1 MANIAVNS
9 KWVKK
14 LNRMNVLNI
23 LKRQGSV
30 SRQELAAITGLTGPA
45 ITGIVKELLRM
56 GFVKE
61 TGLGRSQGG
70 RKPMQL
76 EINPEAGYVFGVE
89 VTRHEVSMG
98 MANLTDDPVLL
109 QRRAVDMSAPRPG
122 IDNFIKMIT
131 SAARM
136 VERKGQLLALGVA
149 FPGLLDAADGTVKRS
164 VNLGPEWNGY
174 PIRAALEERLGVK
187 VFVENNSNAAALAER
202 WFGDCAECRD
212 LVYVNWGE
220 GISAGVLSD
229 ERILQG
235 HRGFAGEIGHI
246 VIQEGGALCN
256 CGNRGCLETI
266 CGIPALERKVASE
279 LPFIP
284 ADDPVRE
291 RAAAGRVSI
300 EDFIDCAS
308 FEGSYCAELM
318 RQVARYVGY
327 AVADVVNI
335 LNPQVVFL
343 GGRMACA
350 AALRL
355 DVIEET
361 VRSHAFPEVAAATE
375 LRISSLDGRAG
386 FAGAC
391 ALALRETMESSESD
405 LLKGSDDRHSPR
417 IGAPPQGGSR
427 GGFSV

>member
-1 MANIAVNS
+1 MLNGAANS
-9 KWVKK
+9 KLIKK

-45 ITGIVKELLRM
+45 ITGIVKELLQM

-76 EINPEAGYVFGVE
+76 EINPEAGYVFGAE

-98 MANLTDDPVLL
+98 MANLTADPVLL
-109 QRRAVDMSAPRPG
+109 QRRAVDMSMPRAG
-122 IDNFIKMIT
+122 IDNFVRMIS

-136 VERKGQLLALGVA
+136 VERKGKLLAVGAA
-149 FPGLLDAADGTVKRS
+149 FPGLIDDAGTVKRS
-164 VNLGPEWNGY
+164 VNLGREWDGY
-174 PIRAALEERLGVK
+174 PIRDALEERLGVK
-187 VFVENNSNAAALAER
+187 VFIENNSNAAALGER
-202 WFGDCAECRD
+202 WFGDCADCRD
-212 LVYVNWGE
+212 LVYINWGE
-220 GISAGVLSD
+220 GISAGVLTD

-246 VIQEGGALCN
+246 VIQEGGPLCN
-256 CGNRGCLETI
+256 CGNRGCLESI

-284 ADDPVRE
+284 ADDPVRL
-291 RAAAGRVSI
+291 RAAAGRVAV
-300 EDFIDCAS
+300 EDIVDCAAM
-308 FEGSYCAELM
+308 EGSYCAELM
-318 RQVARYVGY
+318 QQVARYVGY
-327 AVADVVNI
+327 AAADIVNI
-335 LNPQVVFL
+335 LNPQVVIL
-343 GGRMACA
+343 GGRMARA
-350 AALRL
+350 ADLALK
-355 DVIEET
+355 VIEET
-361 VRSHAFPEVAAATE
+361 VRSHAFPEVADATE

-391 ALALRETMESSESD
+391 ALALRELLESFDSD
-405 LLKGSDDRHSPR
+405 LLKGGDGHPVLLPR
-417 IGAPPQGGSR
+417 KTI
-427 GGFSV
+427 

>member
-1 MANIAVNS
+1 LKNVAANS
-9 KWVKK
+9 KLIKK

-23 LKRQGSV
+23 LKSHGSV

-45 ITGIVKELLRM
+45 ITGIVKELLAI

-61 TGLGRSQGG
+61 TGLGVSQGG

-98 MANLTDDPVLL
+98 MANLTADPVLL
-109 QRRAVDMSAPRPG
+109 QRRAVDMSAPKTG
-122 IDNFIKMIT
+122 IDNFVRVIG

-136 VERKGQLLALGVA
+136 ADRKGQLLALGVA
-149 FPGLLDAADGTVKRS
+149 FPGLIDVATGTVKRS
-164 VNLGPEWNGY
+164 VNLGPEWSGY

-187 VFVENNSNAAALAER
+187 VFIENNSNASALAER
-202 WFGDCAECRD
+202 WFGDCADCRD
-212 LVYVNWGE
+212 LVYINWGE
-220 GISAGVLSD
+220 GISAGVLTD

-235 HRGFAGEIGHI
+235 YRGYAGEIGHI
-246 VIQEGGALCN
+246 VIQEGGPLCN

-279 LPFIP
+279 LPFIR
-284 ADDPVRE
+284 ADDPIRE
-291 RAAAGRVSI
+291 RAAAGLVSI
-300 EDFIDCAS
+300 EDVIDCAGA
-308 FEGSYCAELM
+308 EGSYCAELM

-343 GGRMACA
+343 GGRMARA
-350 AALRL
+350 ATLNRAL
-355 DVIEET
+355 IEET

-375 LRISSLDGRAG
+375 LMISSLDGRAG
-386 FAGAC
+386 FSGAC
-391 ALALRETMESSESD
+391 ALALRETMESSHSD
-405 LLKGSDDRHSPR
+405 LLKGGEEH
-417 IGAPPQGGSR
+417 QVLLSR
-427 GGFSV
+427 KTI